1 MAERSGLRRA
11 TNTLST
17 APLSSY
23 NDEWHG
29 RRMQLLMKAGA
40 GRFLDSSPESLMAL
54 AQSPTS
60 DNDMLDNFL
69 RAYNQTEFNQMRHT
83 FDAMPD
89 QIQKAEFGRLPE
101 ATQQILL
108 SGGYEPPDEEQK
120 SLIRRMLTWDIPLL
134 PEEHMGQAIGVAM
147 APVRTMGWF
156 AGKAASTAWEWGV
169 MKPSRFATRTGRSGA
184 YLAEK
189 GMGSFFDPRDWRES
203 WNETKH
209 EENSYY
215 SGTVKKAERI
225 VGRHQTRLLRA
236 YLEGGQQ
243 GAYDLILK
251 EGQKNDLSEEKAK
264 EYWRNWQSTLAED
277 NNVKALEILESG
289 KLTLFDA
296 SQRTFNTLSPWDVNP
311 DSWQGKTVGMVGALA
326 TEILLDPTTWG
337 GGALFK
343 IAKHAKVG
351 MRAGMTA
358 DAVHFSERL
367 SKALRA
373 EAALGE
379 TPSLMAPIRIW
390 NPTTGTYDDALSE
403 VKEWVAGGGVG
414 STGSLTQGNIPIGR
428 GKRLIGKGAEY
439 LAQTNP
445 MLRSQ
450 HRAINRLIDRINDA
464 FKHQDEIDEFSRVFR
479 LTNPDEN
486 VNKAVTDKF
495 GNGGGLGQ
503 LMRDLPAMAPI
514 MGDMWNWHLMRRRMT
529 LTVDARHIDE
539 TGMWKVF
546 DDEGKLLGEARIKGD
561 PSNPLVEG
569 DVTFTNEGTRLAS
582 YDKDG
587 NFVEH
592 IDFQTRTFPTLANE
606 QGFWDF
612 LQSQTGWEM
621 MSSKVGGV
629 DPDAIFLPRM
639 SKFGEQWAEGKK
651 YIKNDI
657 LSFDNLDTEVVADLA
672 RGAATWLVE
681 QGNYI
686 HVALLKRI
694 DDGTL
699 VLSKEVDAR
708 GLQSIMDDPS
718 IGNARKH
725 GLGETD
731 LAKIDEA
738 RLELEPQAR
747 QFLLDDGEMD
757 ALLMYHQGRGVDII
771 DGVPVQDITALPFAG
786 ARRARQNYL
795 EGQIHKAGG
804 TNAELDWWHRGG
816 IISKATLH
824 ALAYYPARFAEKLT
838 TYVPKAAH
846 IDVSSTNLAISEF
859 QGLVDMG
866 ILVDM
871 PRTQIDN
878 YLRAYTMGNDSEKW
892 LVTTEF
898 YLDFLG
904 RSGAL
909 MHGGR
914 DVQRFVE
921 KFIRHGTHRYGN
933 IVDDGVGIQGLNVRK
948 AIMPGQEY
956 SAQLA
961 RGEII
966 PNYRELGAVA
976 KYMAFY
982 RRLGWGMH
990 LPAVDSLLARTWRP
1004 AVLLR
1009 MGYVVR
1015 NGGEELF
1022 TWMMREGPSHYGKQ
1036 KLAKTAA
1043 DFHPMWDVY
1052 GRKTLV
1058 KGKDLPDEERM
1069 GLLWKPIASM
1079 WRSFNEI
1086 AGVGDFAVFRKSLL
1100 EVVEKNKDR
1109 WATLLEDSP
1118 ELAFKLFEDT
1128 HEAVKL
1134 RTGRTVLGR
1143 TSKQLFEFSNAK
1155 ANELSL
1161 IARDAFGRI
1170 PGMPTRQG
1178 LANRVLT
1185 KVAKDH
1191 EQRVAAVASS
1201 LTIPSL
1207 LDAQMREVLGT
1218 FDNYL
1223 NYSKNSMD
1231 EALRR
1236 GNSVENVDRLLKF
1249 TVDYQNTELVYVSN
1263 EPGSEMSMVRKAQAV
1278 AQRLSMHSDDI
1289 FARAYLQEV
1298 INYVSPRVRQ
1308 ELTATSE
1315 GLALAALSSG
1325 TPDEARRMRSLLAD
1339 QSPEQIVLHLAREN
1353 PEALHDLRVA
1363 FDRVGPGAHLDDAG
1377 DLVVTDLPFEAG
1389 WPDAVDDFIE
1399 AMPEGQQ
1406 EIWRNLLDPEIGGQK
1421 VGANVNIVG
1430 YLLGQSDPARLVDDW
1445 DEAIRRARLAYFNEV
1460 MTPAGQ
1466 QILRSVHRSNAG
1478 FAALGGKASELLPP
1492 GATRLFVPMV
1502 HVAYREAL
1510 VEMLSGGRLY
1520 QGWADEMVDILT
1532 PRLREIGLGEKEAL
1546 NAVRMLQPSIGP
1558 GNTGMTA
1565 SSLVASA
1572 NMWEEVGEGFFP
1584 LVVGSANPKVAHIVS
1599 QVVEDVLSR
1608 RTPARYRNVGMPAH
1622 RPGAG
1627 RISTMDV
1634 NSEELWNA
1642 PGLSAGSRPDELD
1655 ITIVRNAVGSTT
1667 AQKDMATALG
1677 GEFMNS
1683 YYGWS
1688 ETGATTAIDFGPR
1701 GLRDENVIGIAAQH
1715 LLSPRPGGLT
1725 SVPMLDGEPVT
1736 HLTRYYRSPRTGEF
1750 VVLRHGQEP
1759 SDDWFLDYELMEEQ
1773 VTTGNDLHNMAEELA
1788 YINSFELNDLVST
1801 GHRQDNIEIF
1811 HPWLREVLEPH
1822 EVSAVRV
1829 GAYASRARWWP
1840 NAPDNIL
1847 AFMPVTEEGGKFGE
1861 KISKAWTTILRNWFD
1876 GVVNPMIGGMVREP
1890 LFQHYLS
1897 VGQAQTVGVR
1907 RIYHRP
1913 KVEVR
1918 VGDGAGGY
1926 EWVKE
1931 PYNYRLQRRLGVGR
1945 MDEDGQYVI
1954 DELEGFIEFDW
1965 PLAKADPE
1973 NASSR
1978 LAAGIETRSPLAT
1991 IDAITDLIEEGT
2003 AGMGARLSDDM
2014 KLGPSGRSPAVTRM
2028 ESGRPTIVFDPDR
2041 ITSQFDSRTVVQG
2054 GGGASL
2060 RDDTGVDIKR
2070 FMDNF
2075 GPEGAIQ
2082 LTTESV
2088 THPEKFLEI
2097 LNQWRNSKGLRP
2109 IRRGAAL
2116 DDELGFMAFIWE
2128 HEMTHIRLDHVG
2140 ATDIP
2145 RHIKEMQA
2153 NTITIQNLGIPLD
2166 ALNADPNKIRLIEDL
2181 GELAAPPSLQSSMPW
2196 DVKQALRQVET
2207 LMQDVTKEEIRLAQA
2222 AELAK
2227 KEQFRRTPSEVKAAV
2242 IKERDRVQ
2250 GEFFGYMLHRKVMA
2264 DAHRDIAAR
2273 RAMTLTSA
2281 YIDDHRI
2288 RSQFQAMVGTVV
2300 PFWFAEDNFLRRI
2313 GRSLKHN
2320 PLMFRNLHLT
2330 MNAGVYSG
2338 IVQEDQFGEKKIII
2352 PGSEIATHAMLSIA
2366 DKTPI
2371 VSSVFGGDLGS
2382 VQRPGMGIA
2391 MNIHVIPGYDLDSM
2405 GQLGLGPLLAAPI
2418 NFASGR
2424 DAEIRQMFE
2433 HNLVGGRYPGASK
2446 LNTGTGGTVSS
2457 AFEAAWSSVAPALV
2471 VRAFALAGID
2481 GPNGEARAK
2490 AKVDV
2495 LKFMAMNGSLPTE
2508 QEIASH
2514 SNPAL
2519 YEEWFLED
2527 VDEMARQYQL
2537 LQAMSWFWGPST
2549 GQLADLTL
2557 HDNWEWNQEFH
2568 ELLEMGL
2575 PYEEAYPQWVKNVEA
2590 RTGEKF
2596 DPVEHS
2602 PFRTSGYTK
2611 IPFAVLETTQDANR
2625 WLVDNDA
2632 FARDF
2637 TMSSAFFM
2645 PRKFDV
2651 DDDEY
2656 VSEVKQRQLN
2666 MGLRKMDTSEEFLSE
2681 LYFNISYPVY
2691 SKQRIT
2697 YMTRKNSMRA
2707 MNMDTTDLDNKWDLW
2722 YSAFQ
2727 MQHPVFVNQ
2736 ITTGTARMKRDS
2748 TVSEF
2753 RLLIESPELVP
2764 EGLHREDILNAMATI
2779 VGFSDKL
2786 DGLKGQSDPQA
2797 RAKRDALRFQ
2807 YKRIMEEFV
2816 HNKPWLNELYYS
2828 VFLPIIGESWIAK
2841 HEAGLVG
2848 IDMSVL

>member
-54 AQSPTS
+54 AQSPKS
-60 DNDMLDNFL
+60 DNDMLDDFL

-89 QIQKAEFGRLPE
+89 QLQKAEFNRLPE
-101 ATQQILL
+101 PTQQILL

-120 SLIRRMLTWDIPLL
+120 SLVRRMLTWDIPLL
-134 PEEHMGQAIGVAM
+134 PEEHMGQAIGIAM

-189 GMGSFFDPRDWRES
+189 GLGSFADPRDWRES
-203 WNETKH
+203 WNETKL

-215 SGTVKKAERI
+215 SGTVKAAERV

-251 EGQKNDLSEEKAK
+251 EGQKNGLTEEKAS
-264 EYWRNWQSTLAED
+264 EYWRNWQSSLAED
-277 NNVKALEILESG
+277 SNVKALEILESG

-326 TEILLDPTTWG
+326 TEILLDPTTWA

-351 MRAGMTA
+351 MRAGMTS
-358 DAVHFSERL
+358 DAVGFSERL

-373 EAALGE
+373 EAAD
-379 TPSLMAPIRIW
+379 TSLFAPIKIW
-390 NPTTGTYDDALSE
+390 NPTTGTMDDALSE
-403 VKEWVAGGGVG
+403 VKEWVHKGGVG
-414 STGSLTQGNIPIGR
+414 DSGSLTQGNIPLGR
-428 GKRLIGKGAEY
+428 GRRLIGKGAEY

-450 HRAINRLIDRINDA
+450 HRAINRLIDRVNDA
-464 FKHQDEIDEFSRVFR
+464 FKKQDEMDEFARAFR
-479 LTNPDEN
+479 ATNPDEN
-486 VNKAVTDKF
+486 VHKAVMEEFGTDT
-495 GNGGGLGQ
+495 GIGQ
-503 LMRDLPAMAPI
+503 LMRDVPAMAPV
-514 MGDMWNWHLMRRRMT
+514 MGDMWNWHLMRRRMS

-539 TGMWKVF
+539 TGMWRVF

-561 PSNPLVEG
+561 PSNPMKEG
-569 DVTFTNEGTRLAS
+569 DAAFTN
-582 YDKDG
+582 DG
-587 NFVEH
+587 VTLTKHDGEM

-612 LQSQTGWEM
+612 LQSTTGWEM
-621 MSSKVGGV
+621 MASKVGGV
-629 DPDAIFLPRM
+629 DPDAIFIPRM
-639 SKFGEQWAEGKK
+639 SKFGEKWVEGKD
-651 YIKNDI
+651 YIRKGI
-657 LSFDNLDTEVVADLA
+657 LSFDNLDAEVTADLA

-686 HVALLKRI
+686 HVALLKQI
-694 DDGTL
+694 DEG
-699 VLSKEVDAR
+699 VLQLSNDIDAR

-718 IGNARKH
+718 IGNARRH

-738 RLELEPQAR
+738 RLELEPKAVR
-747 QFLLDDGEMD
+747 FLLDDGEMD
-757 ALLMYHQGRGVDII
+757 PLLMYHQGKGVEIV

-786 ARRARQNYL
+786 ARRARQNYW

-804 TNAELDWWHRGG
+804 ANAELDWWVRTGM
-816 IISKATLH
+816 IAKTTAAT
-824 ALAYYPARFAEKLT
+824 LAYYPARFAEKLT

-866 ILVDM
+866 IMVDM

-921 KFIRHGTHRYGN
+921 KFIRHGTQRYGN
-933 IVDDGVGIQGLNVRK
+933 ITDDMVGIQGLNVRR

-982 RRLGWGMH
+982 RRLGWGLH
-990 LPAVDSLLARTWRP
+990 LPAVDNLLAKTWRP

-1022 TWMMREGPSHYGKQ
+1022 TWMMREGPSHYAKQ

-1043 DFHPMWDVY
+1043 DFHPMWDAY

-1058 KGKDLPDEERM
+1058 KGSKLPDEERM
-1069 GLLWKPIASM
+1069 GLLWKPVASM

-1086 AGVGDFAVFRKSLL
+1086 AGVGDYAMFRKSLL

-1118 ELAFKLFEDT
+1118 DLAFKLFEDT

-1155 ANELSL
+1155 ANELTL
-1161 IARDAFGRI
+1161 AARGAFGRV

-1185 KVAKDH
+1185 KVAKNH
-1191 EQRVAAVASS
+1191 EERVAAVAAS
-1201 LTIPSL
+1201 LTIPTL

-1223 NYSKNSMD
+1223 NYSKNTMD

-1236 GNSVENVDRLLKF
+1236 GNSVADVDRLLKF
-1249 TVDYQNTELVYVSN
+1249 TVDYQNTELAYVSN
-1263 EPGSEMSMVRKAQAV
+1263 EPGSEMGMVRKAQAV
-1278 AQRLSMHSDDI
+1278 SQRLSMHSDDI
-1289 FARAYLQEV
+1289 FARAYLQEIV
-1298 INYVSPRVRQ
+1298 NYVSPRIRQ

-1325 TPDEARRMRSLLAD
+1325 TPDEARRIRSLLQN

-1353 PEALHDLRVA
+1353 PEALENLRLA
-1363 FDRVGPGAHLDDAG
+1363 FDRVGPGAHLDEAG
-1377 DLVVTDLPFEAG
+1377 DLVVSDLPFEAG

-1421 VGANVNIVG
+1421 VGANVNIVA
-1430 YLLGQSDPARLVDDW
+1430 YLLGQSDAARLVDDW
-1445 DEAIRRARLAYFNEV
+1445 DEVLRRARLAYFNEV

-1478 FAALGGKASELLPP
+1478 FAALGGKASEILPP
-1492 GATRLFVPMV
+1492 GATRLFVPMI
-1502 HVAYREAL
+1502 HLKYREAL
-1510 VEMLSGGRLY
+1510 VQMLSEGR
-1520 QGWADEMVDILT
+1520 QRWADEMVDLLT
-1532 PRLREIGLGEKEAL
+1532 VKMREIGLGEKEAL
-1546 NAVRMLQPSIGP
+1546 NAVRMLQPSMGP
-1558 GNTGMTA
+1558 GSTGMTA

-1599 QVVEDVLSR
+1599 QVVEDVLTRRLPSR
-1608 RTPARYRNVGMPAH
+1608 YGAVGMPAH
-1622 RPGAG
+1622 RPGVG
-1627 RISTMDV
+1627 RIRTMDV
-1634 NSEELWNA
+1634 SSEELWNA
-1642 PGLSAGSRPDELD
+1642 PGLSAGSRPAELD
-1655 ITIVRNAVGSTT
+1655 IAIVRNAVGSRT
-1667 AQKDMATALG
+1667 AHKDMATALG

-1683 YYGWS
+1683 YYGWGK
-1688 ETGATTAIDFGPR
+1688 EGATTAIDFGPR

-1736 HLTRYYRSPRTGEF
+1736 HLTRYYRSPKTGEF

-1759 SDDWFLDYELMEEQ
+1759 SSDWFLDYELVEEQ
-1773 VTTGNDLHNMAEELA
+1773 ITTGNDLHNMAEELA
-1788 YINSFELNDLVST
+1788 YINSFELNDLIST
-1801 GHRQDNIEIF
+1801 GSRQDNIEIF

-1847 AFMPVTEEGGKFGE
+1847 AFMPVTEEGGKIGE
-1861 KISKAWTTILRNWFD
+1861 KISKAWTSILRNWFD
-1876 GVVNPMIGGMVREP
+1876 GVVNPMIGAMVREP
-1890 LFQHYLS
+1890 LFQHYLAL
-1897 VGQAQTVGVR
+1897 GTEQTTGVR
-1907 RIYHRP
+1907 RIYHRS
-1913 KVEVR
+1913 KLEVR
-1918 VGDGAGGY
+1918 EGVSDVGGGGHV
-1926 EWVKE
+1926 EWVDK
-1931 PYNYRLQRRLGVGR
+1931 PYNYRLHEASGRTPSTRLGR
-1945 MDEDGQYVI
+1945 MDADNQYVI
-1954 DELEGFIEFDW
+1954 DELEGFVEFDW
-1965 PLAKADPE
+1965 PLAKGDPE
-1973 NASSR
+1973 AAASM
-1978 LAAGIETRSPLAT
+1978 LAAGIETKSPFAT
-1991 IDAITDLIEEGT
+1991 IDAIHQIIKEGDVP
-2003 AGMGARLSDDM
+2003 ADVSQVLERVARLM
-2014 KLGPSGRSPAVTRM
+2014 G
-2028 ESGRPTIVFDPDR
+2028 
-2041 ITSQFDSRTVVQG
+2041 
-2054 GGGASL
+2054 
-2060 RDDTGVDIKR
+2060 
-2070 FMDNF
+2070 
-2075 GPEGAIQ
+2075 
-2082 LTTESV
+2082 
-2088 THPEKFLEI
+2088 
-2097 LNQWRNSKGLRP
+2097 
-2109 IRRGAAL
+2109 
-2116 DDELGFMAFIWE
+2116 EL
-2128 HEMTHIRLDHVG
+2128 
-2140 ATDIP
+2140 P
-2145 RHIKEMQA
+2145 A
-2153 NTITIQNLGIPLD
+2153 NTID
-2166 ALNADPNKIRLIEDL
+2166 
-2181 GELAAPPSLQSSMPW
+2181 SLLKATRQSSTHIGW
-2196 DVKQALRQVET
+2196 YGAVRVNTVADVLDEHV
-2207 LMQDVTKEEIRLAQA
+2207 RLQN
-2222 AELAK
+2222 
-2227 KEQFRRTPSEVKAAV
+2227 
-2242 IKERDRVQ
+2242 
-2250 GEFFGYMLHRKVMA
+2250 EFFGYMLHRKLMA

-2330 MNAGVYSG
+2330 MNAGIYSG
-2338 IVQEDQFGEKKIII
+2338 IVQEDQFGEKQIVI
-2352 PGSEIATHAMLSIA
+2352 PGSEVATHYMLSIA

-2371 VSSVFGGDLGS
+2371 ISSVFGGNLGS
-2382 VQRPGMGIA
+2382 VQRPGMGIS
-2391 MNIHVIPGYDLDSM
+2391 MNIHVVPGYDLDSM

-2446 LNTGTGGTVSS
+2446 LNTGAGGTVSS

-2471 VRAFALAGID
+2471 VRAFALLGID
-2481 GPNGEARAK
+2481 GPNGEARSK
-2490 AKVDV
+2490 AKIDV

-2519 YEEWFLED
+2519 YEEAFLED
-2527 VDEMARQYQL
+2527 VDEMAKQYQL
-2537 LQAMSWFWGPST
+2537 LQALSWFWGPST

-2557 HDNWEWNQEFH
+2557 HENWEWNQEFH

-2666 MGLRKMDTSEEFLSE
+2666 MGLRKLDTSEEFLSE

-2691 SKQRIT
+2691 SKRRIT

-2707 MNMDTTDLDNKWDLW
+2707 MNMDTTELDTKWDLW
-2722 YSAFQ
+2722 YAAFQ

-2736 ITTGTARMKRDS
+2736 ITTGTARIKRDA

-2753 RLLIESPELVP
+2753 RLLVESPELVP

-2779 VGFSDKL
+2779 VGFSDKM
-2786 DGLKGQSDPQA
+2786 DGLKGQSDPRA

-2841 HEAGLVG
+2841 HQAGLVS
-2848 IDMSVL
+2848 IDMSAI

>member
-1 MAERSGLRRA
+1 
-11 TNTLST
+11 
-17 APLSSY
+17 
-23 NDEWHG
+23 
-29 RRMQLLMKAGA
+29 MQLLMKAGA
-40 GRFLDSSPESLMAL
+40 GRFLDTAPESIMAL
-54 AQSPTS
+54 AQSPKS
-60 DNDMLDNFL
+60 DSDMLDDFL

-83 FDAMPD
+83 FEAMPD
-89 QIQKAEFGRLPE
+89 QIQKAEFGRLAEP
-101 ATQQILL
+101 TQQILL
-108 SGGYEPPDEEQK
+108 SGGYEPPNEEQK

-134 PEEHMGQAIGVAM
+134 PEEHMGQAIGIGM

-169 MKPSRFATRTGRSGA
+169 MKPSRFATRTGRWGA
-184 YLAEK
+184 YLGEK
-189 GMGSFFDPRDWRES
+189 GLGSFADPRDWRES
-203 WNETKH
+203 WNETKL

-215 SGTVKKAERI
+215 SGTVKQAERI
-225 VGRHQTRLLRA
+225 VGRHQTRMLRA

-251 EGQKNDLSEEKAK
+251 EGQKNGLSEEKAA
-264 EYWRNWQSTLAED
+264 EYWRNWQSSLAED
-277 NNVKALEILESG
+277 NNVRALEILESG

-296 SQRTFNTLSPWDVNP
+296 SQRAFNVVSPWDVTP

-326 TEILLDPTTWG
+326 TEILLDPTTWA

-351 MRAGMTA
+351 MRAGMTS

-373 EAALGE
+373 EAKDTDLF
-379 TPSLMAPIRIW
+379 APIRIW
-390 NPTTGTYDDALSE
+390 NPTTGAWDDALSE

-414 STGSLTQGNIPIGR
+414 STGALTQGNIPIGR
-428 GKRLIGKGAEY
+428 GKRLIRSGAEY

-450 HRAINRLIDRINDA
+450 HRAINRLIDRVNDA
-464 FKHQDEIDEFSRVFR
+464 FKKQDEIDEFSRAFR
-479 LTNPDEN
+479 AANPDEN
-486 VNKAVTDKF
+486 VANAIKIEF
-495 GNGGGLGQ
+495 GNETGLGQ
-503 LMRDLPAMAPI
+503 LMRDVPAMAPI
-514 MGDMWNWHLMRRRMT
+514 IGDMWNWHLMRRRMS

-539 TGMWKVF
+539 TGMWKVH
-546 DDEGKLLGEARIKGD
+546 DSEGKLLGEARIKGD
-561 PSNPLVEG
+561 PSNPMVDG
-569 DVTFTNEGTRLAS
+569 DVAFTNEGTRLAS

-621 MSSKVGGV
+621 LASKVGGV

-639 SKFGEQWAEGKK
+639 SKFGEKWADGKK

-657 LSFDNLDTEVVADLA
+657 LSFHHLESDVVDDLA

-681 QGNYI
+681 QGNYL
-686 HVALLKRI
+686 HAALLKRI
-694 DDGTL
+694 DDGLLTL
-699 VLSKEVDAR
+699 SNEVDPI
-708 GLQSIMDDPS
+708 GLQSVMDDAS
-718 IGNARKH
+718 IGNARRH

-731 LAKIDEA
+731 MAKIDEA
-738 RLELEPQAR
+738 LLELEPEAIAHVMAS
-747 QFLLDDGEMD
+747 GEMD
-757 ALLMYHQGRGVDII
+757 ALLMYHQGKGVEII
-771 DGVPVQDITALPFAG
+771 DGVPVQDLTALPFQG

-795 EGQIHKAGG
+795 EGQIHRAGG
-804 TNAELDWWHRGG
+804 ANAELDWWHRGG
-816 IISKATLH
+816 IISGATMR
-824 ALAYYPARFAEKLT
+824 ALAYYPAKFAEKLT

-846 IDVSSTNLAISEF
+846 IDVSSGNVAIAEF

-866 ILVDM
+866 IMVDM

-904 RSGAL
+904 RSGVL

-914 DVQRFVE
+914 DVQKFVE
-921 KFIRHGTHRYGN
+921 KFIRQGAHRYGN
-933 IVDDGVGIQGLNVRK
+933 ITDDMVGISGLNVRK

-961 RGEII
+961 RANVI

-990 LPAVDSLLARTWRP
+990 LPAVDNLLARTWRP

-1022 TWMMREGPSHYGKQ
+1022 TWMVREGPSHYAKQ

-1043 DFHPMWDVY
+1043 DFHPMWDAY

-1058 KGKDLPDEERM
+1058 KGSKLPDEERV
-1069 GLLWKPIASM
+1069 GLLWKPVASI

-1086 AGVGDFAVFRKSLL
+1086 AGVGDFAIFRKSLL

-1109 WATLLEDSP
+1109 WASLLEDSP
-1118 ELAFKLFEDT
+1118 DLAFKLFEDT

-1155 ANELSL
+1155 ANELTL
-1161 IARDAFGRI
+1161 LARDTFGRI

-1178 LANRVLT
+1178 LANRLLT
-1185 KVAKDH
+1185 KVAKNH
-1191 EQRVAAVASS
+1191 EERVSAVASS
-1201 LTIPSL
+1201 LTIPTL

-1223 NYSKNSMD
+1223 NYSKNTMD

-1236 GNSVENVDRLLKF
+1236 GNSVTSVDRLLKF
-1249 TVDYQNTELVYVSN
+1249 TVDYQNTELAYVSN
-1263 EPGSEMSMVRKAQAV
+1263 EPGSEMGLVRKAQAV
-1278 AQRLSMHSDDI
+1278 SQRLSMHSDDI
-1289 FARAYLQEV
+1289 FARAYLQEI

-1308 ELTATSE
+1308 DLTATAE

-1325 TPDEARRMRSLLAD
+1325 SPDEIRRVRALLTD

-1353 PEALHDLRVA
+1353 PEALDKLRQS
-1363 FDRVGPGAHLDDAG
+1363 FDRVGPGSSFDEAG
-1377 DLVVTDLPFEAG
+1377 NLVAGDLPFEAG

-1399 AMPEGQQ
+1399 AMPENQQ
-1406 EIWRNLLDPEIGGQK
+1406 DIWRTILDPEVGGQK
-1421 VGANVNIVG
+1421 VGADVNIVG
-1430 YLLGQSDPARLVDDW
+1430 YLLGQSDVTRLADDW
-1445 DEAIRRARLAYFNEV
+1445 DEVVRRARLAYFNQV

-1466 QILRSVHRSNAG
+1466 QILRTVHRSNAG
-1478 FAALGGKASELLPP
+1478 FAALGGKSSEILPP
-1492 GATRLFVPMV
+1492 GATRLFVPMIRLE
-1502 HVAYREAL
+1502 YREAL
-1510 VEMLSGGRLY
+1510 VQMLSGGRRH
-1520 QGWADEMVDILT
+1520 QGWFDEVVDLLT
-1532 PRLREIGLGEKEAL
+1532 VRMREIGLSEKEAL
-1546 NAVRMLQPSIGP
+1546 NAARLLSPSLGP
-1558 GNTGMTA
+1558 GNTGLTA
-1565 SSLVASA
+1565 SSMVATA
-1572 NMWEEVGEGFFP
+1572 NLWEEVGEGFFP
-1584 LVVGSANPKVAHIVS
+1584 MVVGSANPKVAHIVS
-1599 QVVEDVLSR
+1599 QVLEDVLSR
-1608 RTPARYRNVGMPAH
+1608 RVPARFGSVGMPAH
-1622 RPGAG
+1622 RVGSG
-1627 RISTMDV
+1627 RIGTMDV
-1634 NSEELWNA
+1634 SSEEMWNA
-1642 PGLSAGSRPDELD
+1642 PGLSAGSRPAELD
-1655 ITIVRNAVGSTT
+1655 ITTVRNAVGSHT
-1667 AQKDMATALG
+1667 AHESMATALG

-1683 YYGWS
+1683 YYGWGK
-1688 ETGATTAIDFGPR
+1688 EGATTARDFGPR

-1715 LLSPRPGGLT
+1715 LIAPRPGGLT
-1725 SVPMLDGEPVT
+1725 PVPMLDGEPVT
-1736 HLTRYYRSPRTGEF
+1736 HLTRYYRSPTTGEF
-1750 VVLRHGQEP
+1750 IVLRHGTEP
-1759 SDDWFLDYELMEEQ
+1759 TDDWFLDYELVEEQ
-1773 VTTGNDLHNMAEELA
+1773 ITTGNDLHNMAEELA
-1788 YINSFELNDLVST
+1788 YLNSFELNDLLST
-1801 GHRQDNIEIF
+1801 GSRQDNVEIF

-1822 EVSAVRV
+1822 EVSAIRV
-1829 GAYASRARWWP
+1829 GAYASRARWWN

-1847 AFMPVTEEGGKFGE
+1847 AFMPVTEEGGKVGE

-1890 LFQHYLS
+1890 LFQHYLAL
-1897 VGQAQTVGVR
+1897 GTEQTVGVR
-1907 RIYHRP
+1907 RIYHRS
-1913 KVEVR
+1913 KLEVR
-1918 VGDGAGGY
+1918 EFFPEPGRRTGDVK
-1926 EWVKE
+1926 WVEK
-1931 PYNYRLQRRLGVGR
+1931 PYNYRLHEASGRTLGYI
-1945 MDEDGQYVI
+1945 DEADQFII
-1954 DELEGFIEFDW
+1954 DELDGFIEFDW

-1973 NASSR
+1973 AAASL
-1978 LAAGIETRSPLAT
+1978 LAAGIETKSPLAT
-1991 IDAITDLIEEGT
+1991 IDAIHQIIKEGDVP
-2003 AGMGARLSDDM
+2003 ADVSQVLERVARLM
-2014 KLGPSGRSPAVTRM
+2014 GELNEKQI
-2028 ESGRPTIVFDPDR
+2028 ETIL
-2041 ITSQFDSRTVVQG
+2041 RTVKKGDRQG
-2054 GGGASL
+2054 WYGAV
-2060 RDDTGVDIKR
+2060 RTQTVA
-2070 FMDNF
+2070 
-2075 GPEGAIQ
+2075 E
-2082 LTTESV
+2082 V
-2088 THPEKFLEI
+2088 
-2097 LNQWRNSKGLRP
+2097 
-2109 IRRGAAL
+2109 L
-2116 DDELGFMAFIWE
+2116 DE
-2128 HEMTHIRLDHVG
+2128 HVRL
-2140 ATDIP
+2140 
-2145 RHIKEMQA
+2145 
-2153 NTITIQNLGIPLD
+2153 
-2166 ALNADPNKIRLIEDL
+2166 
-2181 GELAAPPSLQSSMPW
+2181 
-2196 DVKQALRQVET
+2196 
-2207 LMQDVTKEEIRLAQA
+2207 QD
-2222 AELAK
+2222 
-2227 KEQFRRTPSEVKAAV
+2227 
-2242 IKERDRVQ
+2242 
-2250 GEFFGYMLHRKVMA
+2250 EFFGYMLHRKMMA

-2300 PFWFAEDNFLRRI
+2300 PFWFAEDNFLRRV

-2338 IVQEDQFGEKKIII
+2338 IVQEDQFGEKQIVI
-2352 PGSEIATHAMLSIA
+2352 PGSEIATHYMLSIA

-2371 VSSVFGGDLGS
+2371 VNSVFGGNLGA

-2424 DAEIRQMFE
+2424 DAEIRKMFE

-2446 LNTGTGGTVSS
+2446 LNTGAGGTVSNV
-2457 AFEAAWSSVAPALV
+2457 FEAAWSSVAPALV
-2471 VRAFALAGID
+2471 VRAIAVLGID

-2490 AKVDV
+2490 AKIDV
-2495 LKFMAMNGSLPTE
+2495 LKFMAMNGSIPTE

-2537 LQAMSWFWGPST
+2537 LQALSWFWGPST
-2549 GQLADLTL
+2549 GALADLTL
-2557 HDNWEWNQEFH
+2557 HENWEWNQEFH

-2611 IPFAVLETTQDANR
+2611 VPFAVLETTQDANR

-2656 VSEVKQRQLN
+2656 VAETKQRQLN

-2691 SKQRIT
+2691 SKRRIT

-2707 MNMDTTDLDNKWDLW
+2707 MNMDTTQLDSKWDLW
-2722 YSAFQ
+2722 YAAFQ

-2736 ITTGTARMKRDS
+2736 ITTGTARIKRDS
-2748 TVSEF
+2748 TVNEF
-2753 RLLIESPELVP
+2753 RLLVESPELVP
-2764 EGLHREDILNAMATI
+2764 EGLHREDILDAMATI
-2779 VGFSDKL
+2779 VGFSDKM
-2786 DGLKGQSDPQA
+2786 DGLKGQSDPSA

-2841 HEAGLVG
+2841 HQAGLVN
-2848 IDMSVL
+2848 IDMSAI

>member
-54 AQSPTS
+54 AQSSTS

-89 QIQKAEFGRLPE
+89 QLQKAEFNRLPE
-101 ATQQILL
+101 PTQQILL

-120 SLIRRMLTWDIPLL
+120 SLVRRMLTWDIPLL
-134 PEEHMGQAIGVAM
+134 PEEHMGQAIGIAM

-189 GMGSFFDPRDWRES
+189 GLGSFADPRDWRES
-203 WNETKH
+203 WNETKL

-251 EGQKNDLSEEKAK
+251 EGQKNGLTEEKAS
-264 EYWRNWQSTLAED
+264 EYWRNWQSSLAED
-277 NNVKALEILESG
+277 SNVKALEILESG

-326 TEILLDPTTWG
+326 TEILLDPTTWA

-351 MRAGMTA
+351 MRAGMTT

-373 EAALGE
+373 EAAD
-379 TPSLMAPIRIW
+379 TSLFAPIKIW
-390 NPTTGTYDDALSE
+390 NPTTGLYDDALSE
-403 VKEWVAGGGVG
+403 VKEWVHKGGVG
-414 STGSLTQGNIPIGR
+414 SSGSLTQGNIPIGR

-450 HRAINRLIDRINDA
+450 HRAINRLIDRVNDA
-464 FKHQDEIDEFSRVFR
+464 FKKQDEMDEFARAFR
-479 LTNPDEN
+479 ATNPDEN
-486 VNKAVTDKF
+486 VHKAVMEEFGTDT
-495 GNGGGLGQ
+495 GIGQ
-503 LMRDLPAMAPI
+503 LMRDVPAMAPI
-514 MGDMWNWHLMRRRMT
+514 MGDMWNWHLMRRRMS

-539 TGMWKVF
+539 TGMWRVF

-561 PSNPLVEG
+561 PSNPMKEG
-569 DVTFTNEGTRLAS
+569 DAAFTN
-582 YDKDG
+582 DG
-587 NFVEH
+587 VTLTKHDGEM

-612 LQSQTGWEM
+612 LQSTTGWEM
-621 MSSKVGGV
+621 MASKVGGV
-629 DPDAIFLPRM
+629 DPDAIFIPRM
-639 SKFGEQWAEGKK
+639 SKFGEKWVEGKD
-651 YIKNDI
+651 YIRKGI
-657 LSFDNLDTEVVADLA
+657 LSFDNLDAEVTADLA

-694 DDGTL
+694 NEG
-699 VLSKEVDAR
+699 VLQLSNDIDAR

-718 IGNARKH
+718 IGNARRH

-738 RLELEPQAR
+738 RLELEPEAVR
-747 QFLLDDGEMD
+747 FLLDDGEMD
-757 ALLMYHQGRGVDII
+757 PLLMYHQGKGVEII

-786 ARRARQNYL
+786 ARRARQNYW

-804 TNAELDWWHRGG
+804 ANAELDWWVRTGM
-816 IISKATLH
+816 IAKTTAAT
-824 ALAYYPARFAEKLT
+824 LAYYPARFAEKLT

-866 ILVDM
+866 IMVDM

-921 KFIRHGTHRYGN
+921 KFIRHGNMRYGN
-933 IVDDGVGIQGLNVRK
+933 IVDDGVGVQGLNVRK

-982 RRLGWGMH
+982 RRLGWGLH
-990 LPAVDSLLARTWRP
+990 LPAVDNLLAKTWRP

-1022 TWMMREGPSHYGKQ
+1022 TWMMREGPSHYAKQ

-1043 DFHPMWDVY
+1043 DFHPMWDAY

-1058 KGKDLPDEERM
+1058 KGSKLPDEERM
-1069 GLLWKPIASM
+1069 GLLWKPIASI

-1118 ELAFKLFEDT
+1118 DLAFKLFEDT

-1155 ANELSL
+1155 ANELTL
-1161 IARDAFGRI
+1161 AARGAFGRV

-1178 LANRVLT
+1178 LANQVLT
-1185 KVAKDH
+1185 KVAKNH
-1191 EQRVAAVASS
+1191 EERVAAVAAS
-1201 LTIPSL
+1201 LTIPTL

-1223 NYSKNSMD
+1223 NYSKNTMD

-1236 GNSVENVDRLLKF
+1236 GNSVADVDRLLKF
-1249 TVDYQNTELVYVSN
+1249 TVDYQNTELAYVSN
-1263 EPGSEMSMVRKAQAV
+1263 EPGSEMGMVRKAQAV

-1289 FARAYLQEV
+1289 FARAYLQEIV
-1298 INYVSPRVRQ
+1298 NYVSPRIRQ

-1325 TPDEARRMRSLLAD
+1325 TPDEARRIRSLLQN

-1353 PEALHDLRVA
+1353 PEALENLRLA
-1363 FDRVGPGAHLDDAG
+1363 FDRVGPGAHLDEAG

-1445 DEAIRRARLAYFNEV
+1445 DEVLRRARLAYFNQV

-1478 FAALGGKASELLPP
+1478 FAALGGKASEILPP
-1492 GATRLFVPMV
+1492 GATRLFVPMI
-1502 HVAYREAL
+1502 HLRYREAL
-1510 VEMLSGGRLY
+1510 VEMLSEGR
-1520 QGWADEMVDILT
+1520 QRWADEMVDLLT
-1532 PRLREIGLGEKEAL
+1532 VKMREIGLGEKEAL
-1546 NAVRMLQPSIGP
+1546 NAVRMLQPSMGP
-1558 GNTGMTA
+1558 GSTGMTA

-1599 QVVEDVLSR
+1599 QVVEDVLTRRLPSR
-1608 RTPARYRNVGMPAH
+1608 YGAVGMPAH

-1627 RISTMDV
+1627 RIRTMDV
-1634 NSEELWNA
+1634 SSEELWNA
-1642 PGLSAGSRPDELD
+1642 PGLSAGSRPAELD
-1655 ITIVRNAVGSTT
+1655 IAVVRNAVGSRT
-1667 AQKDMATALG
+1667 AHKDMATALG

-1683 YYGWS
+1683 YYGWGR
-1688 ETGATTAIDFGPR
+1688 EGATTAIDFGPR

-1736 HLTRYYRSPRTGEF
+1736 HLTRYYRSPKTGEF
-1750 VVLRHGQEP
+1750 VVLRHGTEP
-1759 SDDWFLDYELMEEQ
+1759 TDDWFLDYELVEEQ
-1773 VTTGNDLHNMAEELA
+1773 ITTGNDLHNMAEELA
-1788 YINSFELNDLVST
+1788 YINSFELNDLIST
-1801 GHRQDNIEIF
+1801 GSRQDNIEIF

-1847 AFMPVTEEGGKFGE
+1847 AFMPVTEEGGKIGE
-1861 KISKAWTTILRNWFD
+1861 KISKAWTSILRNWFD
-1876 GVVNPMIGGMVREP
+1876 GVVNPMIGAMVREP
-1890 LFQHYLS
+1890 LFQHYLAL
-1897 VGQAQTVGVR
+1897 GTEQTIGVR
-1907 RIYHRP
+1907 RIYHRS
-1913 KVEVR
+1913 KLEVR
-1918 VGDGAGGY
+1918 EGISDVAGGGHV
-1926 EWVKE
+1926 EWVDK
-1931 PYNYRLQRRLGVGR
+1931 PYNYRLHEASGRTLGHI
-1945 MDEDGQYVI
+1945 DGDAQFVI
-1954 DELEGFIEFDW
+1954 DELDGFVEFDW
-1965 PLAKADPE
+1965 PLAKANPE
-1973 NASSR
+1973 EPASM
-1978 LAAGIETRSPLAT
+1978 LAAGIETKSPFAT
-1991 IDAITDLIEEGT
+1991 IDAIHQIIKEGDVPADVQHT
-2003 AGMGARLSDDM
+2003 LERVARLM
-2014 KLGPSGRSPAVTRM
+2014 GELNENQIETILKATRQ
-2028 ESGRPTIVFDPDR
+2028 S
-2041 ITSQFDSRTVVQG
+2041 S
-2054 GGGASL
+2054 
-2060 RDDTGVDIKR
+2060 
-2070 FMDNF
+2070 
-2075 GPEGAIQ
+2075 
-2082 LTTESV
+2082 
-2088 THPEKFLEI
+2088 
-2097 LNQWRNSKGLRP
+2097 
-2109 IRRGAAL
+2109 
-2116 DDELGFMAFIWE
+2116 
-2128 HEMTHIRLDHVG
+2128 THIGWYGAVRVNTVADVLDEHVRL
-2140 ATDIP
+2140 
-2145 RHIKEMQA
+2145 
-2153 NTITIQNLGIPLD
+2153 QN
-2166 ALNADPNKIRLIEDL
+2166 
-2181 GELAAPPSLQSSMPW
+2181 
-2196 DVKQALRQVET
+2196 
-2207 LMQDVTKEEIRLAQA
+2207 
-2222 AELAK
+2222 
-2227 KEQFRRTPSEVKAAV
+2227 
-2242 IKERDRVQ
+2242 
-2250 GEFFGYMLHRKVMA
+2250 EFFGYMLHRKLMA

-2330 MNAGVYSG
+2330 MNAGIYSG
-2338 IVQEDQFGEKKIII
+2338 IVQEDQFGEKQIVI
-2352 PGSEIATHAMLSIA
+2352 PGSEVATHYMLSIA

-2371 VSSVFGGDLGS
+2371 ISSVFGGDLGS
-2382 VQRPGMGIA
+2382 VQRPGMGIS
-2391 MNIHVIPGYDLDSM
+2391 MNIHVVPGYDLDSM

-2446 LNTGTGGTVSS
+2446 LNTGAGGTVSS

-2471 VRAFALAGID
+2471 VRAFALLGID
-2481 GPNGEARAK
+2481 GPNGEARSK
-2490 AKVDV
+2490 AKIDV

-2519 YEEWFLED
+2519 YEEAFLED
-2527 VDEMARQYQL
+2527 VDEMAKQYQL
-2537 LQAMSWFWGPST
+2537 LQALSWFWGPST

-2557 HDNWEWNQEFH
+2557 HENWEWNQEFH

-2666 MGLRKMDTSEEFLSE
+2666 MGLRKLDTSEEFLSE

-2691 SKQRIT
+2691 SKRRIT

-2707 MNMDTTDLDNKWDLW
+2707 MNMDTTELDTKWDLW
-2722 YSAFQ
+2722 YAAFQ

-2736 ITTGTARMKRDS
+2736 ITTGTARIKRDA

-2753 RLLIESPELVP
+2753 RLLVESPELVP

-2779 VGFSDKL
+2779 VGFSDKM
-2786 DGLKGQSDPQA
+2786 DGLKGQSDPRA

-2841 HEAGLVG
+2841 HQAGLVS
-2848 IDMSVL
+2848 IDMSAI

>member
-147 APVRTMGWF
+147 APVRMMGWF

-169 MKPSRFATRTGRSGA
+169 MKPSRYATRTGRWGA

-189 GMGSFFDPRDWRES
+189 GLGSFFDPRDWRES

-251 EGQKNDLSEEKAK
+251 EGQKNGLSEEKAK
-264 EYWRNWQSTLAED
+264 DYWRNWQSTLAED

-326 TEILLDPTTWG
+326 TEILLDPTTWA

-367 SKALRA
+367 CKALRA

-379 TPSLMAPIRIW
+379 TPSLTAPIRIW

-450 HRAINRLIDRINDA
+450 HRAINRLIDRVNDA

-629 DPDAIFLPRM
+629 DPDAIFIPRM

-694 DDGTL
+694 EDGTL

-708 GLQSIMDDPS
+708 GLQSIMDDPT

-738 RLELEPQAR
+738 RLELEPEAMR
-747 QFLLDDGEMD
+747 FLLDDGEMD

-966 PNYRELGAVA
+966 PNYRELGAIA

-1043 DFHPMWDVY
+1043 DFHPMWDAY

-1363 FDRVGPGAHLDDAG
+1363 FDRVGPGGHLDDAG

-1430 YLLGQSDPARLVDDW
+1430 FLLGQSDPARLVDDW
-1445 DEAIRRARLAYFNEV
+1445 DEAIRRARLAYFNQV

-1520 QGWADEMVDILT
+1520 QGWADEIVDILT

-1546 NAVRMLQPSIGP
+1546 NAVRMLQPSMGP

-1572 NMWEEVGEGFFP
+1572 NLWEEVGEGFFP

-1918 VGDGAGGY
+1918 EYFPGPRPRDG
-1926 EWVKE
+1926 EVKWVEK
-1931 PYNYRLQRRLGVGR
+1931 PYNYRLHEATATPLGR
-1945 MDEDGQYVI
+1945 MDADGQFII

-1965 PLAKADPE
+1965 PLANANPE
-1973 NASSR
+1973 AASSR

-1991 IDAITDLIEEGT
+1991 IHAITDIIAEGDVPADVQHT
-2003 AGMGARLSDDM
+2003 LERVARLM
-2014 KLGPSGRSPAVTRM
+2014 
-2028 ESGRPTIVFDPDR
+2028 
-2041 ITSQFDSRTVVQG
+2041 
-2054 GGGASL
+2054 
-2060 RDDTGVDIKR
+2060 
-2070 FMDNF
+2070 
-2075 GPEGAIQ
+2075 
-2082 LTTESV
+2082 
-2088 THPEKFLEI
+2088 
-2097 LNQWRNSKGLRP
+2097 
-2109 IRRGAAL
+2109 
-2116 DDELGFMAFIWE
+2116 
-2128 HEMTHIRLDHVG
+2128 
-2140 ATDIP
+2140 
-2145 RHIKEMQA
+2145 
-2153 NTITIQNLGIPLD
+2153 
-2166 ALNADPNKIRLIEDL
+2166 
-2181 GELAAPPSLQSSMPW
+2181 GELNENQIDTILKTVKKKDRLGWYGAVRTQTVAEVLDEHKRLQN
-2196 DVKQALRQVET
+2196 
-2207 LMQDVTKEEIRLAQA
+2207 
-2222 AELAK
+2222 
-2227 KEQFRRTPSEVKAAV
+2227 
-2242 IKERDRVQ
+2242 
-2250 GEFFGYMLHRKVMA
+2250 EFFGYMLHRKVMA

-2611 IPFAVLETTQDANR
+2611 IPFAVLETTQEANR

>member
-1 MAERSGLRRA
+1 MAERSGLRQA
-11 TNTLST
+11 TGTVST
-17 APLSSY
+17 APLSAY

-29 RRMQLLMKAGA
+29 RRMQLLMRAGA
-40 GRFLDSSPESLMAL
+40 GRFLDTNPESIMSL
-54 AQSPTS
+54 AQSSKS
-60 DNDMLDNFL
+60 DGDMLDDFL

-83 FDAMPD
+83 FEAMPD
-89 QIQKAEFGRLPE
+89 QIQKAEFARLAGP
-101 ATQQILL
+101 TQEILL
-108 SGGYEPPDEEQK
+108 SGGYEPPNEEQK

-134 PEEHMGQAIGVAM
+134 PEEHMGQAIGIGM
-147 APVRTMGWF
+147 APVRVMGWF

-169 MKPSRFATRTGRSGA
+169 MKPSRFATRAGRSGA

-189 GMGSFFDPRDWRES
+189 GLGSFADPRDWRES
-203 WNETKH
+203 WNETKL

-215 SGTVKKAERI
+215 SGTVKRAERI
-225 VGRHQTRLLRA
+225 VGRHQTRMLRA

-251 EGQKNDLSEEKAK
+251 EGQKNGLSEEKAN

-277 NNVKALEILESG
+277 SNVEALEILESG

-296 SQRTFNTLSPWDVNP
+296 SQRTFNTLSPWDVTP
-311 DSWQGKTVGMVGALA
+311 DSWQGKTVGMIGALA
-326 TEILLDPTTWG
+326 TEILLDPTTWA

-351 MRAGMTA
+351 LRAGMTS
-358 DAVHFSERL
+358 DAIHFSERL

-373 EAALGE
+373 EAKDTGLF
-379 TPSLMAPIRIW
+379 APIRIW
-390 NPTTGTYDDALSE
+390 NPTTGAYDDALSE
-403 VKEWVAGGGVG
+403 VKAWVAGGGVG
-414 STGSLTQGNIPIGR
+414 STGALTQGNIPIGR
-428 GKRLIGKGAEY
+428 GRRLIRSGAEY

-450 HRAINRLIDRINDA
+450 HRAINRLIDRVNDA
-464 FKHQDEIDEFSRVFR
+464 FKKQDEMDEFKRAFM
-479 LTNPDEN
+479 LANPDEN
-486 VNKAVTDKF
+486 VQKALTAEF
-495 GNGGGLGQ
+495 GTETALGQ
-503 LMRDLPAMAPI
+503 LMRDVPAMAPI
-514 MGDMWNWHLMRRRMT
+514 MGDMWNWHLMRRRMS
-529 LTVDARHIDE
+529 LTVDARHIDD
-539 TGMWKVF
+539 TGMWRVF

-561 PSNPLVEG
+561 PGNPMKEG
-569 DVTFTNEGTRLAS
+569 DVAFTNDGTTLAR
-582 YDKDG
+582 YDQYG
-587 NFVEH
+587 NFVEY

-621 MSSKVGGV
+621 LASKVGGV

-639 SKFGEQWAEGKK
+639 SKFGEAWAEGKK
-651 YIKNDI
+651 WMKNDV
-657 LSFDNLDTEVVADLA
+657 LSFHHLETEVIDDLA

-681 QGNYI
+681 QGNYL

-694 DDGTL
+694 DDGL
-699 VLSKEVDAR
+699 LKLSSEIDPI
-708 GLQSIMDDPS
+708 GLQSVMDDAS
-718 IGNARKH
+718 LGNARRY

-738 RLELEPQAR
+738 LLELEPEAVAHVMAS
-747 QFLLDDGEMD
+747 GEMD
-757 ALLMYHQGRGVDII
+757 ALLMYHQGKGVEII
-771 DGVPVQDITALPFAG
+771 DGVPVQDLTALPFAG

-804 TNAELDWWHRGG
+804 ANAELDWWHRGG
-816 IISKATLH
+816 IISGASMR
-824 ALAYYPARFAEKLT
+824 ALAYYPAKFAEKLT

-846 IDVSSTNLAISEF
+846 IDVTSPHLAISEF
-859 QGLVDMG
+859 MGLVDMG
-866 ILVDM
+866 IMVDM

-878 YLRAYTMGNDSEKW
+878 YLRAYTMGNDAERW

-904 RSGAL
+904 RSGVL

-914 DVQRFVE
+914 DVQKFVE
-921 KFIRHGTHRYGN
+921 RFIRHGAQRYGN
-933 IVDDGVGIQGLNVRK
+933 VTDDMVGISGLNVRK
-948 AIMPGQEY
+948 ALMPGQEY

-961 RGEII
+961 RGEVI

-990 LPAVDSLLARTWRP
+990 LPAVDGLLARTWRP

-1022 TWMMREGPSHYGKQ
+1022 TWMMREGPSHYAKQ
-1036 KLAKTAA
+1036 KLAKVAA
-1043 DFHPMWDVY
+1043 DFHPMWDPY
-1052 GRKTLV
+1052 GRKILV
-1058 KGKDLPDEERM
+1058 KGSKLPDSERM
-1069 GLLWKPIASM
+1069 GLLWKPVASI

-1086 AGVGDFAVFRKSLL
+1086 AGVGDFAIFRKSLL

-1118 ELAFKLFEDT
+1118 DLAFKLFEDT

-1134 RTGRTVLGR
+1134 RTGRTVLGK
-1143 TSKQLFEFSNAK
+1143 TSRQLFEFSNAK
-1155 ANELSL
+1155 ANELTL
-1161 IARDAFGRI
+1161 LARDTFGRI

-1178 LANRVLT
+1178 LANRLLT
-1185 KVAKDH
+1185 KVAKNH
-1191 EQRVAAVASS
+1191 EERVAAVASS
-1201 LTIPSL
+1201 LTIPTL
-1207 LDAQMREVLGT
+1207 LDSQMREVLGT

-1236 GNSVENVDRLLKF
+1236 GNSVTSVDRLLKF
-1249 TVDYQNTELVYVSN
+1249 TVDYQNTQLAYVSN
-1263 EPGSEMSMVRKAQAV
+1263 EPGSEMGLVRKAQAV

-1289 FARAYLQEV
+1289 FARAYLHEI

-1308 ELTATSE
+1308 DLTATAE

-1325 TPDEARRMRSLLAD
+1325 TPDEIRYMRSLLTD
-1339 QSPEQIVLHLAREN
+1339 QSPEQIVLHLMREN
-1353 PEALHDLRVA
+1353 PDALNELRRS
-1363 FDRVGPGAHLDDAG
+1363 FDRVGPGASFDEAG
-1377 DLVVTDLPFEAG
+1377 NLVAGDLPFEAG

-1399 AMPEGQQ
+1399 AMPESQQ
-1406 EIWRNLLDPEIGGQK
+1406 DIWRNILDPEVGGQK
-1421 VGANVNIVG
+1421 VGADVNIIG
-1430 YLLGQSDPARLVDDW
+1430 FLLGQSEAARLVDDW
-1445 DEAIRRARLAYFNEV
+1445 DEVVRRARLAYFNRV
-1460 MTPAGQ
+1460 MTPDGQ
-1466 QILRSVHRSNAG
+1466 QILRTVHRSNAG
-1478 FAALGGKASELLPP
+1478 FAALGGQSSEILPP
-1492 GATRLFVPMV
+1492 GATRLFVPMI
-1502 HVAYREAL
+1502 HMRYREAL
-1510 VEMLSGGRLY
+1510 VEMLSGGRRTG
-1520 QGWADEMVDILT
+1520 GWFDEVVDLLT
-1532 PRLREIGLGEKEAL
+1532 VRMREIGLGEKEAL
-1546 NAVRMLQPSIGP
+1546 NAARLLSPSLGP
-1558 GNTGMTA
+1558 GNTGLTA
-1565 SSLVASA
+1565 SSMVATA
-1572 NMWEEVGEGFFP
+1572 NLWEEVGEGFFP
-1584 LVVGSANPKVAHIVS
+1584 LVVGSANDKVAHVIS
-1599 QVVEDVLSR
+1599 QVLEDVLSR
-1608 RTPARYRNVGMPAH
+1608 RVPARYGAVGMPAH
-1622 RPGAG
+1622 RVGSG
-1627 RISTMDV
+1627 RIGTMNV
-1634 NSEELWNA
+1634 SSEEMWNA
-1642 PGLSAGSRPDELD
+1642 PGLSAGSRPAELE
-1655 ITIVRNAVGSTT
+1655 ITVIKNAVGSRT
-1667 AQKDMATALG
+1667 AHEDMATALG

-1683 YYGWS
+1683 YYGWGRD
-1688 ETGATTAIDFGPR
+1688 GATTARDFGPR

-1715 LLSPRPGGLT
+1715 LIAPRPGGLT
-1725 SVPMLDGEPVT
+1725 PVPMLDGKPVT
-1736 HLTRYYRSPRTGEF
+1736 RLTRYYKSPTTGEF
-1750 VVLRHGQEP
+1750 IVLRHGQEP

-1773 VTTGNDLHNMAEELA
+1773 ITTGNDLHDMAEELA
-1788 YINSFELNDLVST
+1788 YLNSFELNDLIST
-1801 GHRQDNIEIF
+1801 GGRTDNTEVF

-1829 GAYASRARWWP
+1829 GAYASRARWWS
-1840 NAPDNIL
+1840 NAPENIL
-1847 AFMPVTEEGGKFGE
+1847 AFMPVTEEGGTVGE

-1876 GVVNPMIGGMVREP
+1876 GIVNPMIGAMVREP
-1890 LFQHYLS
+1890 LFQHYLAL
-1897 VGQAQTVGVR
+1897 GKEQTTGVR

-1913 KVEVR
+1913 MLEVR
-1918 VGDGAGGY
+1918 VWQGASRATGG
-1926 EWVKE
+1926 EAVWVKK
-1931 PYNYRLQRRLGVGR
+1931 PYNHRLHEASGRTLGHI
-1945 MDEDGQYVI
+1945 DGDAQFVI

-1965 PLAKADPE
+1965 PLARANPE
-1973 NASSR
+1973 APASM

-1991 IDAITDLIEEGT
+1991 IDG
-2003 AGMGARLSDDM
+2003 
-2014 KLGPSGRSPAVTRM
+2014 
-2028 ESGRPTIVFDPDR
+2028 
-2041 ITSQFDSRTVVQG
+2041 
-2054 GGGASL
+2054 
-2060 RDDTGVDIKR
+2060 
-2070 FMDNF
+2070 
-2075 GPEGAIQ
+2075 
-2082 LTTESV
+2082 
-2088 THPEKFLEI
+2088 
-2097 LNQWRNSKGLRP
+2097 
-2109 IRRGAAL
+2109 IR
-2116 DDELGFMAFIWE
+2116 E
-2128 HEMTHIRLDHVG
+2128 
-2140 ATDIP
+2140 
-2145 RHIKEMQA
+2145 
-2153 NTITIQNLGIPLD
+2153 
-2166 ALNADPNKIRLIEDL
+2166 
-2181 GELAAPPSLQSSMPW
+2181 
-2196 DVKQALRQVET
+2196 
-2207 LMQDVTKEEIRLAQA
+2207 
-2222 AELAK
+2222 
-2227 KEQFRRTPSEVKAAV
+2227 V
-2242 IKERDRVQ
+2242 IKEGDIPADVQHTLERVARLMDELSPEVIDSLLSRVAPMGTNSDHIGWYGAVKVETVADVLDEHVRLQ
-2250 GEFFGYMLHRKVMA
+2250 NEFFGYMLHRKLMA

-2338 IVQEDQFGEKKIII
+2338 IVQEDQFGEKQIVI
-2352 PGSEIATHAMLSIA
+2352 PGSEIATHYMLSIA
-2366 DKTPI
+2366 DKMPI
-2371 VSSVFGGDLGS
+2371 VSSVFGGNLGA

-2391 MNIHVIPGYDLDSM
+2391 MNIHVIPGYDLDSI

-2424 DAEIRQMFE
+2424 DAEIRMMFE

-2446 LNTGTGGTVSS
+2446 LNTGAGGTVSS
-2457 AFEAAWSSVAPALV
+2457 VFEAAWSSVAPALI
-2471 VRAFALAGID
+2471 VRALSVLGID
-2481 GPNGEARAK
+2481 GPNGEARSK
-2490 AKVDV
+2490 AKIDV
-2495 LKFMAMNGSLPTE
+2495 LKFMAMNGSIPTE

-2527 VDEMARQYQL
+2527 VDEMAKQYLL
-2537 LQAMSWFWGPST
+2537 LQALSWFWGPST
-2549 GQLADLTL
+2549 GSLADLTL

-2656 VSEVKQRQLN
+2656 VGETKQRQLN

-2691 SKQRIT
+2691 SKRRIT
-2697 YMTRKNSMRA
+2697 YMTRKNKMRA
-2707 MNMDTTDLDNKWDLW
+2707 MNMDTTQLDEKWDLW
-2722 YSAFQ
+2722 YAAFQ
-2727 MQHPVFVNQ
+2727 MQHPVFVSQ
-2736 ITTGTARMKRDS
+2736 ITTGTARIKRDS

-2764 EGLHREDILNAMATI
+2764 EGLHREDILDAMATI
-2779 VGFSDKL
+2779 VGFSDKM
-2786 DGLKGQSDPQA
+2786 DGLKGQSDPRA
-2797 RAKRDALRFQ
+2797 RARRDALRFQ

-2841 HEAGLVG
+2841 HQAGLVS
-2848 IDMSVL
+2848 IDMSVI

>member
-54 AQSPTS
+54 AQSPKS
-60 DNDMLDNFL
+60 DNDMLDDFL

-83 FDAMPD
+83 FNAMPD
-89 QIQKAEFGRLPE
+89 QLQKAEFNRLPE
-101 ATQQILL
+101 PTQEILL

-120 SLIRRMLTWDIPLL
+120 SLVRRMLTWDIPLL
-134 PEEHMGQAIGVAM
+134 PEEHMGQAIGIAM

-156 AGKAASTAWEWGV
+156 AGKIASTAWEVGV
-169 MKPSRFATRTGRSGA
+169 MKPSRFATRAGRSGA

-189 GMGSFFDPRDWRES
+189 GLGSFADPADWRES
-203 WNETKH
+203 WNETKL

-251 EGQKNDLSEEKAK
+251 EGQKNGLTEEKAS
-264 EYWRNWQSTLAED
+264 EYWRNWQSSLAED
-277 NNVKALEILESG
+277 SNVKALEILESG

-351 MRAGMTA
+351 MRAGMTS
-358 DAVHFSERL
+358 DAVGFSERL

-373 EAALGE
+373 EAKD
-379 TPSLMAPIRIW
+379 TSLFAPIKIW
-390 NPTTGTYDDALSE
+390 NPTTGTMDDALSE
-403 VKEWVAGGGVG
+403 VKEWVHKGGVG
-414 STGSLTQGNIPIGR
+414 DSGSLTQGNIPLGR
-428 GKRLIGKGAEY
+428 GRRLIGKGAEY

-450 HRAINRLIDRINDA
+450 HRAINRLIDRVNDA
-464 FKHQDEIDEFSRVFR
+464 FKKQDEMDEFARAFR
-479 LTNPDEN
+479 ATNPDEN
-486 VNKAVTDKF
+486 VHKAVMEEFGTDT
-495 GNGGGLGQ
+495 GIGQ
-503 LMRDLPAMAPI
+503 LMRDVPAMAPV
-514 MGDMWNWHLMRRRMT
+514 MGDMWNWHLMRRRMS

-539 TGMWKVF
+539 TGMWRVF

-561 PSNPLVEG
+561 PSNPMKEG
-569 DVTFTNEGTRLAS
+569 DAAFTN
-582 YDKDG
+582 DG
-587 NFVEH
+587 VTLTKHDGEM

-612 LQSQTGWEM
+612 LQSTTGWEM
-621 MSSKVGGV
+621 MASKVGGV
-629 DPDAIFLPRM
+629 DPDAIFIPRM
-639 SKFGEQWAEGKK
+639 SKFGEKWVEGKD
-651 YIKNDI
+651 YIRKGI
-657 LSFDNLDTEVVADLA
+657 LSFDNLDAEVTADLA

-686 HVALLKRI
+686 HTALLKRI
-694 DDGTL
+694 DEG
-699 VLSKEVDAR
+699 VLQLSNDIDAR
-708 GLQSIMDDPS
+708 GLQSVMDDPS
-718 IGNARKH
+718 IGNARRY
-725 GLGETD
+725 GLGEMD

-738 RLELEPQAR
+738 RLELEPKAVR
-747 QFLLDDGEMD
+747 FLLDDGEMD
-757 ALLMYHQGRGVDII
+757 PLLMYHQGKGVEII

-786 ARRARQNYL
+786 ARRARQNYW

-804 TNAELDWWHRGG
+804 ANAELDWWVRTGM
-816 IISKATLH
+816 IAKTTAAT
-824 ALAYYPARFAEKLT
+824 LAYYPARFAEKLT

-866 ILVDM
+866 IMVDM

-921 KFIRHGTHRYGN
+921 KFIRHGTQRYGN
-933 IVDDGVGIQGLNVRK
+933 ITDDMVGIQGLNVRR

-982 RRLGWGMH
+982 RRLGWGLH
-990 LPAVDSLLARTWRP
+990 LPAVDNLLAKTWRP

-1022 TWMMREGPSHYGKQ
+1022 TWMMREGPSHYAKQ

-1043 DFHPMWDVY
+1043 DFHPMWDAY

-1058 KGKDLPDEERM
+1058 KGSKLPDEERM
-1069 GLLWKPIASM
+1069 GLLWKPVASM

-1086 AGVGDFAVFRKSLL
+1086 AGVGDYAVFRKSLL

-1118 ELAFKLFEDT
+1118 DLAFKLFEDT

-1155 ANELSL
+1155 ANELTL
-1161 IARDAFGRI
+1161 AARDAFGRV

-1178 LANRVLT
+1178 LANQVLT
-1185 KVAKDH
+1185 KVAKNH
-1191 EQRVAAVASS
+1191 EERVAAVASS
-1201 LTIPSL
+1201 LTIPTL

-1223 NYSKNSMD
+1223 NYSKNTMD
-1231 EALRR
+1231 EALRK
-1236 GNSVENVDRLLKF
+1236 GNSVADVDRLLKF
-1249 TVDYQNTELVYVSN
+1249 TVDYQNTELAYVSN
-1263 EPGSEMSMVRKAQAV
+1263 EPGSEMGMVRKAQAV
-1278 AQRLSMHSDDI
+1278 SQRLSMHSDDV
-1289 FARAYLQEV
+1289 FARAYLQEIV
-1298 INYVSPRVRQ
+1298 NYVSPRIRQ

-1325 TPDEARRMRSLLAD
+1325 TPDEARRIRSLLQD

-1353 PEALHDLRVA
+1353 PEALENLRLS
-1363 FDRVGPGAHLDDAG
+1363 FDRVGPGASFDDAG
-1377 DLVVTDLPFEAG
+1377 DLAVSDLPFEAG

-1421 VGANVNIVG
+1421 VGANVNIVA
-1430 YLLGQSDPARLVDDW
+1430 YLLGQSDAARLVDDW
-1445 DEAIRRARLAYFNEV
+1445 DEVLRRARLAYFNEV

-1478 FAALGGKASELLPP
+1478 FAALGGKASEILPP
-1492 GATRLFVPMV
+1492 GATRLFVPMI
-1502 HVAYREAL
+1502 HLKYREAL
-1510 VEMLSGGRLY
+1510 VQMLSEGR
-1520 QGWADEMVDILT
+1520 QRWADEMVDLLT
-1532 PRLREIGLGEKEAL
+1532 VKMREIGLGEKEAL
-1546 NAVRMLQPSIGP
+1546 NAVRMLQPSMGP
-1558 GNTGMTA
+1558 GSTGMTA

-1599 QVVEDVLSR
+1599 QVVEDVLTRRLPSR
-1608 RTPARYRNVGMPAH
+1608 YGAVGMPAH
-1622 RPGAG
+1622 RPGVG
-1627 RISTMDV
+1627 RIRTMDV
-1634 NSEELWNA
+1634 SSEELWNA
-1642 PGLSAGSRPDELD
+1642 PGLSAGSRPAELD
-1655 ITIVRNAVGSTT
+1655 ITTIRNAVGSRT
-1667 AQKDMATALG
+1667 AHKDMATALG

-1683 YYGWS
+1683 YYGWGK
-1688 ETGATTAIDFGPR
+1688 EGATTAIDFGPR

-1736 HLTRYYRSPRTGEF
+1736 HLTRYYRSPKTGEF

-1759 SDDWFLDYELMEEQ
+1759 SSDWFLDYELVEEQ
-1773 VTTGNDLHNMAEELA
+1773 ITTGNDLHNMAEELA
-1788 YINSFELNDLVST
+1788 YINSFELNDLIST
-1801 GHRQDNIEIF
+1801 GSRQDNIEIF

-1847 AFMPVTEEGGKFGE
+1847 AFMPVTEEGGKIGE
-1861 KISKAWTTILRNWFD
+1861 KISKAWTSILRNWFD
-1876 GVVNPMIGGMVREP
+1876 GVVNPMIGAMVREP
-1890 LFQHYLS
+1890 LFQHYLAL
-1897 VGQAQTVGVR
+1897 GTEQTTGVR
-1907 RIYHRP
+1907 RIYHRS
-1913 KVEVR
+1913 KLEVR
-1918 VGDGAGGY
+1918 EGVSDVGGGGHV
-1926 EWVKE
+1926 EWVDK
-1931 PYNYRLQRRLGVGR
+1931 PYNYRLHEASGRTPGTRLGR
-1945 MDEDGQYVI
+1945 MDADNQYVI
-1954 DELEGFIEFDW
+1954 DELEGFVEFDW
-1965 PLAKADPE
+1965 PLAKGDPE
-1973 NASSR
+1973 AAASM
-1978 LAAGIETRSPLAT
+1978 LAAGIETKSPFAT
-1991 IDAITDLIEEGT
+1991 IDAIHQIIKEGDVP
-2003 AGMGARLSDDM
+2003 ADVSQVLERVARLM
-2014 KLGPSGRSPAVTRM
+2014 G
-2028 ESGRPTIVFDPDR
+2028 
-2041 ITSQFDSRTVVQG
+2041 
-2054 GGGASL
+2054 
-2060 RDDTGVDIKR
+2060 
-2070 FMDNF
+2070 
-2075 GPEGAIQ
+2075 
-2082 LTTESV
+2082 
-2088 THPEKFLEI
+2088 
-2097 LNQWRNSKGLRP
+2097 
-2109 IRRGAAL
+2109 
-2116 DDELGFMAFIWE
+2116 EL
-2128 HEMTHIRLDHVG
+2128 
-2140 ATDIP
+2140 P
-2145 RHIKEMQA
+2145 A
-2153 NTITIQNLGIPLD
+2153 NTID
-2166 ALNADPNKIRLIEDL
+2166 
-2181 GELAAPPSLQSSMPW
+2181 SLLKATRQSSTHIGW
-2196 DVKQALRQVET
+2196 YGAVRVNTVADVLDEHV
-2207 LMQDVTKEEIRLAQA
+2207 RLQN
-2222 AELAK
+2222 
-2227 KEQFRRTPSEVKAAV
+2227 
-2242 IKERDRVQ
+2242 
-2250 GEFFGYMLHRKVMA
+2250 EFFGYMLHRKLMA

-2330 MNAGVYSG
+2330 MNAGIYSG
-2338 IVQEDQFGEKKIII
+2338 IVQEDQFGEKQIVI
-2352 PGSEIATHAMLSIA
+2352 PGSEVATHYMLSIA

-2371 VSSVFGGDLGS
+2371 VNSVFGGNLGS
-2382 VQRPGMGIA
+2382 VQRPGMGIS
-2391 MNIHVIPGYDLDSM
+2391 MNVHVVPGYDLDSM

-2446 LNTGTGGTVSS
+2446 LNTGAGGTVSS

-2471 VRAFALAGID
+2471 VRAFALLGID
-2481 GPNGEARAK
+2481 GPNGEARSK
-2490 AKVDV
+2490 AKIDV

-2519 YEEWFLED
+2519 YEEAFLED
-2527 VDEMARQYQL
+2527 VDEMAKQYQL
-2537 LQAMSWFWGPST
+2537 LQALSWFWGPST

-2557 HDNWEWNQEFH
+2557 HENWEWNQEFH

-2637 TMSSAFFM
+2637 TMSSSFFM

-2656 VSEVKQRQLN
+2656 VAEVKQRQLN

-2691 SKQRIT
+2691 SKRRIT

-2707 MNMDTTDLDNKWDLW
+2707 MNMDTTELDTKWDLW
-2722 YSAFQ
+2722 YAAFQ

-2736 ITTGTARMKRDS
+2736 ITTGTARIKRDA

-2753 RLLIESPELVP
+2753 RLLVESPELVP
-2764 EGLHREDILNAMATI
+2764 DGLHREDILNAMATI
-2779 VGFSDKL
+2779 VGFSDKM
-2786 DGLKGQSDPQA
+2786 DGLKGQSDPRA

-2841 HEAGLVG
+2841 HQAGLVS
-2848 IDMSVL
+2848 IDMSAI